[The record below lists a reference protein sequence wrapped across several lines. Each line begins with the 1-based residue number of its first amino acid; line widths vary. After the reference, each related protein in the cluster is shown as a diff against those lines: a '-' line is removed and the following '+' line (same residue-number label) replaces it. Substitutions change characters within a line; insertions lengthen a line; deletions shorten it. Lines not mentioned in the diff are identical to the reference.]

1 MELGGKQFSKK
12 ELIIAG
18 GQLILVSGNNFFLY
32 FSETPA
38 SDTFFPSGGKDVSRT
53 SFILANGNGF

>member
-38 SDTFFPSGGKDVSRT
+38 SDIFFPSSGKDVSRT
-53 SFILANGNGF
+53 FFIPANGNGF